1 MVVKPRLRAKE
12 VRTFTV
18 IYMFVAESE
27 VSRTVTD
34 EGLAYLKRLVSERRE
49 IEAAEARGVSISVT
63 YAS

>member
-1 MVVKPRLRAKE
+1 MVVKPRLRAE

-18 IYMFVAESE
+18 IYMFVAGFE

-49 IEAAEARGVSISVT
+49 IEAAEARGASISVT
-63 YAS
+63 YAL